1 MRFRLALGAALL
13 GLSAGPAFAQVQ
25 QSNPNAAN
33 ESFALQSQFR
43 SLNQQQT
50 SQYNVLN
57 MQAQRNVQFSPPT
70 PYTGIYAPRLRHGT
84 FRARHGLNTSICT
97 GC

>member
-1 MRFRLALGAALL
+1 MRLRLALGAALL
-13 GLSAGPAFAQVQ
+13 GLTAGPALAQVQ

-50 SQYNVLN
+50 SQYNVLT
-57 MQAQRNVQFSPPT
+57 MQQQRNVQFSPPA
-70 PYTGIYAPRLRHGT
+70 PYVGGYPVVRHGR
-84 FRARHGLNTSICT
+84 FRAGHGLNTSICT